1 MKLVALLFVFFSIH
15 IVFSQEQE
23 LYQVS
28 PHWKVGDTRK
38 VHTEMSTKV
47 VYDDSLIS
55 DLRSDYDIEIK
66 VLAVDEQYLLSYI
79 SLDKLGSV
87 LKKSDEIY
95 ISLAPEKINSLLE
108 NAEIEIGKAEL
119 KIKVNNKTGAAIEV
133 RNGLEISR
141 NVKYTSLKE
150 LRKWCA
156 KENKT
161 ESESRMIAVEFNK
174 RFEEMYPLVEQA
186 ILNKTTSIFSAY
198 NIAFPMNS
206 SITREVMTHDLTAA
220 SKSDTL
226 FPALM
231 KMETMEVND
240 KMIVKTSLEYDKF
253 FLLQQL
259 KKSYSKLEKVEPSQV
274 SIIEKEEII
283 FDLNSTWLV
292 QHSTNMH
299 FQIPGMKTLTK
310 TVVTFL

>member
-1 MKLVALLFVFFSIH
+1 MKIIAILSVFFSILT
-15 IVFSQEQE
+15 VFSQEEE
-23 LYQVS
+23 LYQLS

-47 VYDDSLIS
+47 IYDDSLIS
-55 DLRSDYDIEIK
+55 NARSDYDIEIK
-66 VLAVDEQYLLSYI
+66 VLSIDDQYLLSYK
-79 SLDKLGSV
+79 SSDKLSSV
-87 LKKSDEIY
+87 LRKSKEEGK
-95 ISLAPEKINSLLE
+95 SPANSKVKSLLE
-108 NAEIEIGKAEL
+108 EAEIEIGKAEL
-119 KIKVNNKTGAAIEV
+119 KIQVNNKTGVALEIT
-133 RNGLEISR
+133 NGLEISR

-150 LRKWCA
+150 LREWCA
-156 KENKT
+156 NENKT
-161 ESESRMIAVEFNK
+161 ESESRMIAVELNK
-174 RFEEMYPLVEQA
+174 RFEEMYPLIEQA

-206 SITREVMTHDLTAA
+206 SITQEVMTHDLTAA

-226 FPALM
+226 FPAVM

-292 QHSTNMH
+292 QHTTNMH

-310 TVVTFL
+310 SVVTFL